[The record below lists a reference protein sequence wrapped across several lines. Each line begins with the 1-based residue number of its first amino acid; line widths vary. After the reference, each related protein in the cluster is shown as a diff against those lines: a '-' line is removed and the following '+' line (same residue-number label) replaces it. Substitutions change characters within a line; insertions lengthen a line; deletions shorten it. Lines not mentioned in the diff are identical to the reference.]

1 MTTAYI
7 SHSDCALHNPGL
19 GHPESMARLRVI
31 REKLE
36 SSELWPRL
44 VHCEAPEVSW
54 SAVTAVHTP
63 AYVESIK
70 ARFPLKRNIDI
81 DGDTTLSE
89 FSLDAARRAAG
100 ACVHAVDLVMA
111 HAVNNAFCAVR
122 PPGHHACVDRAM
134 GFCVFN
140 NVAIA
145 AQHAIDAYRLERV
158 LIVDFDVHHGNGTEH
173 AFANNPK
180 ILMCSTFQSPL
191 YPFSGGL
198 DVASNMINCPIA
210 PGGGREQIKQAIQTH
225 WVDAIDRFK
234 PQLVLVSAGFDAH
247 ESDPLAD
254 MTLTT
259 DDYGWITHFLKRVA
273 EEYCDGKLVSTLE
286 GGYELEALADSVY
299 AHVEALAST

>member
-1 MTTAYI
+1 MTTAFI

-31 REKLE
+31 RDRLE

-44 VHCEAPEVSW
+44 VHCDAPQVPW
-54 SAVTAVHTP
+54 SAVTAVHAP

-173 AFANNPK
+173 VFANNPK

-198 DVASNMINCPIA
+198 DGARNMVNCPIQ
-210 PGGGREQIKQAIQTH
+210 PGGGREEIKHAIQTH
-225 WVDAIDRFK
+225 CVDAIDQFK

-259 DDYGWITHFLKRVA
+259 EDYGWITKFLVRVA
-273 EEYCDGKLVSTLE
+273 DEYCDGKLVSTLE
-286 GGYELEALADSVY
+286 GGYELEALADSVH
-299 AHVEALAST
+299 AHVEALAS

>member
-1 MTTAYI
+1 MTTAFI
-7 SHSDCALHNPGL
+7 SHADCLLHNPGL
-19 GHPESMARLRVI
+19 GHPESISRLRAI

-36 SSELWPRL
+36 GSDLWGRL
-44 VHCEAPEVSW
+44 VHCEAPQVNW

-122 PPGHHACVDRAM
+122 PPGHHACADRAM
-134 GFCVFN
+134 GFCIFN

-145 AQHAIDAYRLERV
+145 AQHAMDAYRLDRV

-173 AFANNPK
+173 VFANKSNV
-180 ILMCSTFQSPL
+180 LMCSTFQSPL

-198 DVASNMINCPIA
+198 DGAKNMVNCPIP
-210 PGGGREQIKQAIQTH
+210 PGGGRDEIRQAIETH
-225 WVDAIDRFK
+225 WLDAIDRFK

-247 ESDPLAD
+247 EMDPLAD
-254 MTLTT
+254 LRLTT
-259 DDYGWITHFLKRVA
+259 EDYGWMTGFLKRVA
-273 EEYCDGKLVSTLE
+273 EEYCDGRLVSTLE
-286 GGYELEALADSVY
+286 GGYALEALADSVH
-299 AHVEALAST
+299 AHVEALAA

>member
-1 MTTAYI
+1 
-7 SHSDCALHNPGL
+7 
-19 GHPESMARLRVI
+19 MARLRAI
-31 REKLE
+31 REKIE
-36 SSELWPRL
+36 GSELWSRL
-44 VHCEAPEVSW
+44 VHCEAPQVSW
-54 SAVTAVHTP
+54 SAVTAVHKP

-70 ARFPLKRNIDI
+70 ARFPLKRNVDI

-122 PPGHHACVDRAM
+122 PPGHHACADRAM
-134 GFCVFN
+134 GFCIFN

-145 AQHAIDAYRLERV
+145 AQHAIDAYRLDRILV
-158 LIVDFDVHHGNGTEH
+158 VDFDVHHGNGTEH
-173 AFANNPK
+173 IFAGNPN

-198 DVASNMINCPIA
+198 DGASNMVNCPIP
-210 PGGGREQIKQAIQTH
+210 PGGGRDEMRHAIETH
-225 WVDAIDRFK
+225 WLSAIDAFK

-254 MTLTT
+254 LQLTT
-259 DDYGWITHFLKRVA
+259 EDYGWLTGFLRRVA

-299 AHVEALAST
+299 AHVEALAA